1 MWEKI
6 AKEMQIPWRAAENMH
21 WQMGEA
27 EMASRANV
35 PIFHL
40 AGQGPSRGGAMSD
53 RPPSMSPPS
62 GNGMPALMSYSNTH
76 NHSLPQ
82 SQTISPAYSRMRRS
96 NSASSP
102 NGQPLRRRA
111 DSATSVPSNGPTHS
125 NILPPL
131 GEVVNHSMPPSRYT
145 LPPFMT
151 SADPRG
157 R

>member
-21 WQMGEA
+21 WQMGEV

-40 AGQGPSRGGAMSD
+40 AGQGPSRGGAIPD
-53 RPPSMSPPS
+53 RAPSTSPPS
-62 GNGMPALMSYSNTH
+62 GNGLPPSMSYSNTH
-76 NHSLPQ
+76 NHGLPQ
-82 SQTISPAYSRMRRS
+82 GQSISPAYARMRRS
-96 NSASSP
+96 NSGSSP

-111 DSATSVPSNGPTHS
+111 DSATSVPTIATANN

-131 GEVVNHSMPPSRYT
+131 GEMVSHSTPPSRYT
-145 LPPFMT
+145 LPPVVA
-151 SADPRG
+151 SAEPRG